1 MYSILSTV
9 QPRVPSTLLYQL
21 DRTVHTYIYCDLFFF
36 FFSFPTFL
44 EGRRGPATAIAARP
58 DDSLLSLLSAPSG
71 TPAAYSTEYGTYST
85 YDTPAALLHLLLPI
99 VHCP

>member
-71 TPAAYSTEYGTYST
+71 TPAAYSTEY
-85 YDTPAALLHLLLPI
+85 LLYL
-99 VHCP
+99 